1 MDTLYTLA
9 VNGLAARGFDDRN
22 RRGAAQKDRAAAAR
36 EKVERAERQQA
47 IERYRLSLLEPLFFS
62 YGIIAV

>member
-1 MDTLYTLA
+1 MDTMYTLA
-9 VNGLAARGFDDRN
+9 VNGLAPQGSDDRD
-22 RRGAAQKDRAAAAR
+22 RRSAQKDRAAAR